1 MTTNIVNPPST
12 HPARHRIRKVAVST
26 RVIELERFEMQR
38 GEAFAPPA
46 HDDHQLVWTPD
57 GILAVE
63 ILDRYWMLPTTL
75 ALWVPAGVLHT
86 PLALRE
92 SVMEGIYLD
101 PARTTRGWE
110 SPTAVRMTPL
120 TRHLIAHLRQPLAPE
135 PRARAEAVL
144 LDVLA
149 PAETSTITVPLPAD
163 ERALAVARRILAD
176 PADPRTLEE
185 HGREVGASSRTLLR
199 VFLRETGLPFSTW
212 KTHARLKSAVG
223 LLAEGSTVSQASY
236 LVGYSTP
243 SAFIA
248 AFHRTT
254 GQTPGAYFS

>member
-1 MTTNIVNPPST
+1 MS
-12 HPARHRIRKVAVST
+12 VS
-26 RVIELERFEMQR
+26 VIELKHFEMQR
-38 GEAFAPPA
+38 GQAFDPHA

-63 ILDRYWMLPTTL
+63 IENRYWMLPTTL
-75 ALWVPAGVLHT
+75 ALWVPAGVRHA
-86 PLALRE
+86 PLALRD

-101 PARTTRGWE
+101 PAGTVGGWDR
-110 SPTAVRMTPL
+110 PTAVRMTPL
-120 TRHLIAHLRQPLAPE
+120 ARQLIGHLRGSLPTAQ
-135 PRARAEAVL
+135 RVRAEAVL

-149 PAETSTITVPLPAD
+149 PAETSTIAVPLPAD
-163 ERALAVARRILAD
+163 ERALAVARRILVD

-185 HGREVGASSRTLLR
+185 HGRDVGASPRTLLR

-212 KTHARLKSAVG
+212 KTHARLQSAVG
-223 LLAEGSTVSQASY
+223 LLAEGSTVSQAAY

-254 GQTPGAYFS
+254 GQTPGAYFA